1 METNLYRWYL
11 CVTTGTK
18 GDMIVNSE
26 MSTSDLLCT
35 LFGYTY
41 IKGGVGVFQL
51 RLYLR
56 KLNPYHPNCL
66 PLELKGF
73 NNMFKK

>member
-41 IKGGVGVFQL
+41 IKGGRCRVFSVTFVSQETESV
-51 RLYLR
+51 
-56 KLNPYHPNCL
+56 PP
-66 PLELKGF
+66 ELSSVRAERF
-73 NNMFKK
+73 